1 MIKIAAFDVDHTLY
15 TLEGINPTAVEAIHK
30 LQDNKILFVVATG
43 RCAYALDMI
52 SDAKLEYDYLV
63 GASGAIVSDKQGN
76 IIAINT
82 LSKETVENLTKD
94 AETNEFELVF
104 KFKDASYIYNKYE
117 QTMEYL
123 KFMQN
128 VYQFTFNGEDHT
140 RHLKDLPLGAVIHG
154 DAKLIEEIASKYEDL
169 DFLPFAEGR
178 YDIVQKGIGKDWG
191 LKQLCN
197 YLNLDATNIIAF
209 GDNYNDITMLKYV
222 GIGIA
227 MGNGEHCVKAIA
239 DDICD
244 SADNDGIAKALERYK
259 LI

>member
-1 MIKIAAFDVDHTLY
+1 
-15 TLEGINPTAVEAIHK
+15 
-30 LQDNKILFVVATG
+30 
-43 RCAYALDMI
+43 
-52 SDAKLEYDYLV
+52 
-63 GASGAIVSDKQGN
+63 
-76 IIAINT
+76 
-82 LSKETVENLTKD
+82 
-94 AETNEFELVF
+94 
-104 KFKDASYIYNKYE
+104 
-117 QTMEYL
+117 